1 MLVHGDLRTE
11 MTRTLERTS
20 NKPPVTEVLAASPA
34 CTKLA
39 NYFLVRD
46 VTGEQYLHVCSVHD
60 VRMARSNR
68 REIKTGEI
76 LIERIG
82 NADDNLSHGGEKHN
96 CIGRYRRFRSSGDD
110 ILSRSEV
117 AI

>member
-1 MLVHGDLRTE
+1 

-20 NKPPVTEVLAASPA
+20 NKPPVTEVLAASPD
-34 CTKLA
+34 CIKLA
-39 NYFLVRD
+39 NYLPVRD
-46 VTGEQYLHVCSVHD
+46 VTGEQYLHVCPVHD

-82 NADDNLSHGGEKHN
+82 NADDNLSHGGEKDN
-96 CIGRYRRFRSSGDD
+96 CSGRYRWFRSSGDD
-110 ILSRSEV
+110 ILSRSVV

>member
-1 MLVHGDLRTE
+1 M
-11 MTRTLERTS
+11 
-20 NKPPVTEVLAASPA
+20 TEVLAASPD
-34 CTKLA
+34 CIKLA
-39 NYFLVRD
+39 NYLLVRD
-46 VTGEQYLHVCSVHD
+46 VTGEQHLHVCSVRD

-96 CIGRYRRFRSSGDD
+96 CVGRYRRFRSSGDD
-110 ILSRSEV
+110 ILSRSVV